1 MERKNFKKVI
11 GVIGGHNHN
20 TTEKARLTS
29 KKIGMMLAENSYT
42 VATGGED
49 GIMESVCEGVKSANG
64 TTIAIIK
71 GNDKQMANKYIDY
84 VIATSLDLAFMNVL
98 IWSSD
103 CILAFTGRYGTL
115 SEIGLAL
122 DIGKPLIMIGDN
134 DLLVKEN
141 INRDNF
147 IHFDKVESKQD
158 FEKLIGAIKNII
170 Q

>member
-1 MERKNFKKVI
+1 MEKKNFKKVI

-20 TTEKARLTS
+20 TTKKARS
-29 KKIGMMLAENSYT
+29 ISEKIGVILAENGYT
-42 VATGGED
+42 IATGGED
-49 GIMESVCEGVKSANG
+49 GIMESVCKGAKSVDG

-84 VIATSLDLAFMNVL
+84 VIVTSLDLAFMNVL

-103 CILAFTGRYGTL
+103 CVLAFTGKYGTL
-115 SEIGLAL
+115 SEIGLSL

-141 INRDNF
+141 IDRDNF
-147 IHFDKVESKQD
+147 IHFSEIESEQD
-158 FEKLIGAIKNII
+158 FEKLVSTIKKII

>member
-1 MERKNFKKVI
+1 MKKNNFKKII
-11 GVIGGHNHN
+11 GVIGGHSQN
-20 TTEKARLTS
+20 TTKKAKLIS
-29 KKIGMMLAENSYT
+29 EKIGVILAKNGYT
-42 VATGGED
+42 VTTGGED
-49 GIMESVCEGVKSANG
+49 GIMESVCKGVKSVNG

-71 GNDKQMANKYIDY
+71 GNDKKMANKYIDY
-84 VIATSLDLAFMNVL
+84 VITTSLDLAFMNVL

-103 CILAFTGRYGTL
+103 CILAFTGKYGTL

-141 INRDNF
+141 IDRDNF
-147 IHFDKVESKQD
+147 IHFNKLSSEKD
-158 FEKLIGAIKNII
+158 FEELIESIKNII

>member
-1 MERKNFKKVI
+1 MKKNNFKKI
-11 GVIGGHNHN
+11 ISVIGGHSQN
-20 TTEKARLTS
+20 TTKEAELIS
-29 KKIGMMLAENSYT
+29 EKIGVILAKNGYT

-49 GIMESVCEGVKSANG
+49 GIMESVCKGVKSVNG

-71 GNDKQMANKYIDY
+71 SNDKQTANKYIDY

-98 IWSSD
+98 IWSAD
-103 CILAFTGRYGTL
+103 CILAFTGKYGTL

-122 DIGKPLIMIGDN
+122 DIGKPLIMIGEN

-141 INRDNF
+141 IDRGNF
-147 IHFDKVESKQD
+147 IHFNKISSKQD
-158 FEKLIGAIKNII
+158 FQRLKNSIKNII